1 MPDPAPITI
10 DPAVGDPA
18 AAAAAA
24 GGASPW
30 HTGLEGELLGHVQN
44 KGWHQLD
51 AAAAAKAIAQAHREA
66 ERHIGV
72 PADQVLRMPKAD
84 APEADWAAFYA
95 KLGKPAAA
103 TDYDLSA
110 VKFSD
115 GSELSADAVAFA
127 QNTAHALHL
136 PKEAGAKLAAEI
148 AKFLDGA
155 ETSDRAEAEAKLTTE
170 KAELAKEWG
179 PNAEAN
185 LFVAKQAA
193 LKLGVPVEAINALEG
208 QVGYAAV
215 MKMFQKIGTSI
226 GEAKFISN
234 NGPAGDIVTREQALA
249 RKAELMADAAWQKK
263 YFEGDATAN
272 REMTALN
279 VVITGDSGNY
289 ERP

>member
-1 MPDPAPITI
+1 MTDATTIDATAADPA
-10 DPAVGDPA
+10 ADPA
-18 AAAAAA
+18 AAAANAWTA
-24 GGASPW
+24 
-30 HTGLEGELLGHVQN
+30 GLEGEFLGHVQN
-44 KGWHQLD
+44 KGWDKLD
-51 AAAAAKAIAQAHREA
+51 PAAAAREIAKAHREA

-84 APEADWAAFYA
+84 APEADWAAFYS

-103 TDYDLSA
+103 TDYDVST
-110 VKFSD
+110 VKFAD
-115 GSELSADAVAFA
+115 GSDLSADLASFA

-136 PKEAGAKLAAEI
+136 PKEAGARLAAEI

-155 ETSDRAEAEAKLTTE
+155 DTSDRAETEAKLTAE

-179 PNAEAN
+179 QNSEAN

-193 LKLGVPVEAINALEG
+193 AKLGVSPEAINALEG

-226 GEAKFISN
+226 GEARFISN
-234 NGPAGDIVTREQALA
+234 DGPNPGVLTREQALA
-249 RKAELMADAAWQKK
+249 RKSELMADAAWTDK
-263 YFEGDATAN
+263 YFKGDAQAV
-272 REMTALN
+272 REMTSLN
-279 VVITGDSGNY
+279 VLITGDSGNY